1 MNSYRPATPYD
12 IDELCT
18 LDPIAQRD
26 GERREFI
33 KRSVSEG
40 VCHVAVGEGKL
51 VGYAVLT
58 YSFFETGYVAM
69 LMVHPEA
76 RRQGVGYGLMRYC
89 ELRCRTPK
97 LFTSTNL
104 SNLPMQALLA
114 RLGYELSGV
123 IHHLDEGD
131 PELVFVKYL
140 RDVNPWEVK
149 KGDQG

>member
-1 MNSYRPATPYD
+1 MNSFRAATPLD

-26 GERREFI
+26 MERREFI
-33 KRSVSEG
+33 KRSVTES
-40 VCHVAVGEGKL
+40 VCYVAVSDGRL

-58 YSFFETGYVAM
+58 TSFFEMGFVSM

-89 ELRCRTPK
+89 ELRCPTAK

-104 SNLPMQALLA
+104 SNLPMQSLLA

-140 RDVNPWEVK
+140 RGADSWSEE
-149 KGDQG
+149 QGK